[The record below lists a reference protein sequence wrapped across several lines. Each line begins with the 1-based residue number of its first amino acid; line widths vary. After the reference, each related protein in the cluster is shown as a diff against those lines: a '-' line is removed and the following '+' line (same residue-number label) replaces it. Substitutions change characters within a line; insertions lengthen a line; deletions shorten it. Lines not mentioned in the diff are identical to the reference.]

1 MTATFNSAST
11 VRDTIESVLGQSH
24 PDVEYIIMDGGSH
37 DGTVDIIKEYE
48 PRFNGRL
55 KWESNRDDGMYD
67 AMNKGI
73 AMSAGDV
80 VGIINSDDFYH
91 RNDIIAMVSD
101 AFEEDDCEG
110 VYGDVR
116 FVRRVNT
123 DTTVRYYS
131 SRNFSPG
138 RFRWGFMPAHPSFFT
153 YKRNFE
159 RYGYYK
165 NDYHIASDFELLMR
179 FIYTHGL
186 KVKYMPVDFLKMR
199 LGGRSTESWRSTVI
213 INREIV
219 RACRENGVF
228 TCVPMLLLRYLSKIG
243 EFFKSS

>member
-24 PDVEYIIMDGGSH
+24 PDIEYIIMDGGSH
-37 DGTVDIIKEYE
+37 DGTVDIIREYE
-48 PRFNGRL
+48 PLFKGRL
-55 KWESNRDDGMYD
+55 KWESNRDNGMYD

-73 AMSAGDV
+73 AMSTGDV

-91 RNDIIAMVSD
+91 RNDIIAMVSA

-116 FVRRVNT
+116 FVRRVNI
-123 DTTVRYYS
+123 DRTVRYYS
-131 SRNFSPG
+131 SRNFTPG

-165 NDYHIASDFELLMR
+165 NDYYIASDFELLMR
-179 FIYTHGL
+179 FIYTHDL
-186 KVKYMPVDFLKMR
+186 KVKYLPVDFLKMR

-219 RACRENGVF
+219 RACQENGVF

-243 EFFKSS
+243 EFLKSS

>member
-1 MTATFNSAST
+1 MTL
-11 VRDTIESVLGQSH
+11 RDTIESVLSQSH
-24 PDVEYIIMDGGSH
+24 SDLEYIIMDGGSS
-37 DGTVDIIKEYE
+37 DGTVDIIREYE
-48 PRFNGRL
+48 PRFGGRL
-55 KWESNRDDGMYD
+55 RWVSRRDMGMYD

-73 AMSAGDV
+73 AMATGEI

-91 RNDIIAMVSD
+91 RDDIIALVSE
-101 AFEEDDCEG
+101 AFEADDCEG

-116 FVRRVNT
+116 FVRRDNT
-123 DTTVRYYS
+123 DKTVRYYS
-131 SRNFSPG
+131 SRNFTPG

-153 YKRNFE
+153 YKRIFE

-165 NDYHIASDFELLMR
+165 NDYYIASDFELLMR
-179 FIYTHGL
+179 FIHTHGV

-199 LGGRSTESWRSTVI
+199 MGGRSTESWRSTVI

-228 TCVPMLLLRYLSKIG
+228 TCIPMLLLRYLVKIF
-243 EFFKSS
+243 EFLKTD